1 MNLTENVLNPLI
13 RIITGIIC
21 KVDKRDLAKVPMK
34 GPLIMAANH
43 IGAIEVPIMY
53 TNLVPRKMR
62 GFAKIE
68 SWDIPFVR
76 YMFSSWEAIPVRR
89 GEADTQAIRAG
100 LTALKNNEILVIA
113 PEGTRSGDGRLL
125 RAHPGIVVFALRS
138 GAPILPV
145 AYHGTE
151 HLKENLRKFKRTPF
165 FIRVGTPFYLHSES
179 RKVPSEI
186 RQQMA
191 DEIMYQISAMLP
203 PENRGVYADLEN
215 ATEEYLS
222 FPAGSHSN
230 LGNAHTATAG
240 ARPGRE
246 IEI

>member
-1 MNLTENVLNPLI
+1 MNLTEDLLNPLI
-13 RIITGIIC
+13 RIGTGIIC
-21 KVDKRDLAKVPMK
+21 KVDKRDLAKVPMQ

-43 IGAIEVPIMY
+43 IGSLEVPIMY

-68 SWDIPFVR
+68 SWDVPFVR
-76 YMFSSWEAIPVRR
+76 YMFTAWEAIPVRR

-100 LTALKNNEILVIA
+100 LAALKNNEILVIA
-113 PEGTRSGDGRLL
+113 PEGTRSGHGRLQ

-151 HLKENLRKFKRTPF
+151 HIKENIRKLKRTPF
-165 FIRVGTPFYLHSES
+165 TIRVGNPFYLRSDS
-179 RKVPSEI
+179 RKVSSEI
-186 RQQMA
+186 RQEMA

-203 PENRGVYADLEN
+203 PDNRGVYADLEN
-215 ATEEYLS
+215 ATENYLD
-222 FPAGSHSN
+222 FPADSRSN
-230 LGNAHTATAG
+230 LVSVQGDQTG
-240 ARPGRE
+240 V
-246 IEI
+246 I